1 MLSPDTRGRLLGGF
15 FYGVM
20 KINIFVYSDE
30 SGVFGNVHD
39 DFFVFGGLVFLDK
52 ETKDEASRKY
62 LHAERTIRNTNDYG
76 RTELKACR
84 ITNKQKGKLYRAL
97 NQYYKFGVV
106 VNQKN
111 VLERIYKSKKDKQR
125 FLDFVYKIAIK
136 RFFEKLIRDKIISPN
151 DVLNIYFFVDEHTTA
166 TNGRYELQ
174 ESLEQEFKYGTYN
187 WDYSK
192 AFPPLFPNL
201 RSVTVEFC
209 NSEKRTLIRAADI
222 VANNIYYH
230 ANSNNRLFIFDHN
243 LHVITFP

>member
-111 VLERIYKSKKDKQR
+111 VLERIYKSKRTSNDFWISCTRLPLKD
-125 FLDFVYKIAIK
+125 F
-136 RFFEKLIRDKIISPN
+136 
-151 DVLNIYFFVDEHTTA
+151 
-166 TNGRYELQ
+166 
-174 ESLEQEFKYGTYN
+174 
-187 WDYSK
+187 
-192 AFPPLFPNL
+192 L
-201 RSVTVEFC
+201 RS
-209 NSEKRTLIRAADI
+209 
-222 VANNIYYH
+222 
-230 ANSNNRLFIFDHN
+230 LF
-243 LHVITFP
+243 VIK

>member
-1 MLSPDTRGRLLGGF
+1 M
-15 FYGVM
+15 
-20 KINIFVYSDE
+20 
-30 SGVFGNVHD
+30 
-39 DFFVFGGLVFLDK
+39 
-52 ETKDEASRKY
+52 
-62 LHAERTIRNTNDYG
+62 
-76 RTELKACR
+76 
-84 ITNKQKGKLYRAL
+84 
-97 NQYYKFGVV
+97 
-106 VNQKN
+106 
-111 VLERIYKSKKDKQR
+111 
-125 FLDFVYKIAIK
+125 
-136 RFFEKLIRDKIISPN
+136 
-151 DVLNIYFFVDEHTTA
+151 
-166 TNGRYELQ
+166 Q

>member
-1 MLSPDTRGRLLGGF
+1 
-15 FYGVM
+15 M

-30 SGVFGNVHD
+30 SGVFNNVHND
-39 DFFVFGGLVFLDK
+39 YFAFGGLVFLDK
-52 ETKDEASRKY
+52 ETKDEAIRKY
-62 LHAERTIRNTNDYG
+62 LHAERTIRNTNSYG
-76 RTELKACR
+76 GAELKACR
-84 ITNKQKGKLYRAL
+84 ITNKQKGKLYRSL

-106 VNQKN
+106 INQKN
-111 VLERIYKSKKDKQR
+111 VLERIFKSKKDKQR

-136 RFFEKLIRDKIISPN
+136 RFFEKLIHDNIICS
-151 DVLNIYFFVDEHTTA
+151 DDTLNMYFFVDEHTTA

-174 ESLEQEFKYGTYN
+174 ESLEQELKYGTYN

-201 RSVTVEFC
+201 ESVTVEFC

-230 ANSNNRLFIFDHN
+230 AVSNNRLFIFDHN